1 MALTST
7 SAMGRL
13 RATASASANNS
24 IESIVM
30 GPQEADTDSAQ
41 KAIVTTSS
49 SSDGPTAKTR
59 EMQEKRDS
67 FAKVKHYN
75 PLLVTALV
83 CSLHILLYRPPR
95 PGWTQWTCAITPRD
109 TTTCRASSTAYWASL
124 PSGSDGSSTCSAPS
138 WMSSSYRRSGR

>member
-13 RATASASANNS
+13 RATASASANSS

-49 SSDGPTAKTR
+49 SSDGPAAKTR

-83 CSLHILLYRPPR
+83 CSLKYLV
-95 PGWTQWTCAITPRD
+95 T
-109 TTTCRASSTAYWASL
+109 
-124 PSGSDGSSTCSAPS
+124 
-138 WMSSSYRRSGR
+138 